1 MISCSPRIR
10 LPCGAVSKANYLAKI
25 ALIERALALDPD
37 YVWALREN
45 ARKRANRVSSGWSP
59 DPAADLTI
67 ATKAVDR
74 ALALKPNDFM
84 TLREKANVLRA
95 QGNLDE
101 AAALLRG
108 LIERNPRSAMRHREL
123 VPTFHLE

>member
-1 MISCSPRIR
+1 M
-10 LPCGAVSKANYLAKI
+10 N
-25 ALIERALALDPD
+25 
-37 YVWALREN
+37 N
-45 ARKRANRVSSGWSP
+45 GWSP
-59 DPAADLTI
+59 DPAADLAI

-95 QGNLDE
+95 QGNLDD

-108 LIERNPRSAMRHREL
+108 LIERKPAISHA
-123 VPTFHLE
+123 TS